1 MLFSTAGLPQ
11 YGQLGHGTD
20 NEVSCYS
27 LFLHRLTILWIYYL
41 FTMIWFML
49 FQYNAKDSS
58 VKLTYDPQPRPRVI
72 ATFSGKTVV
81 KVACGTNHTG
91 FPLLSFFRVI
101 MINTDTNPISLLLCC
116 SCSWFQWLCLH
127 VCVLFTTYLHIF
139 KTEVVKRH
147 EFLCICCMQSTY
159 VQDIT
164 FFFQFWGFLF
174 FPLLC
179 FFLCVWQM
187 GFWWIWKV
195 WYYGHASYFS
205 NVIVQDQ
212 GGSYNI
218 LLFYLGWATGNRRMN
233 GNLVL

>member
-1 MLFSTAGLPQ
+1 ML
-11 YGQLGHGTD
+11 Y
-20 NEVSCYS
+20 CYS
-27 LFLHRLTILWIYYL
+27 VQQAFPNMVNSGMELIMRLAVTPFFCTGWLFFEFIIY
-41 FTMIWFML
+41 TTIWFML

-58 VKLTYDPQPRPRVI
+58 VKLTYDPQPRPRAI

-101 MINTDTNPISLLLCC
+101 MINTDINPISLLLCC

-179 FFLCVWQM
+179 FFCVFGRWGFGGYGRYDIM
-187 GFWWIWKV
+187 GMHPTLAMLLSKTKV
-195 WYYGHASYFS
+195 VHITSCFF
-205 NVIVQDQ
+205 I
-212 GGSYNI
+212 
-218 LLFYLGWATGNRRMN
+218 
-233 GNLVL
+233 